1 MNTFDTTIS
10 RKNTNSV
17 KWDIPEKKY
26 HQNDLLPFWIADMD
40 FHVLPAVQN
49 AFQEYIKQGVFGYT
63 YFPQELFE
71 AVIQW
76 QATQHHYHLQK
87 EEILFHSG
95 VVPSIALAIQA
106 FTQPNDAILIHDPVY
121 PPFASVV
128 KANHRKLVRNQ
139 LIEKEQFQ
147 IDFDRFE
154 ELIIEEKVK
163 LFILCNPHNPGGRV
177 WQPDELYHM
186 GRICQKHQVL
196 VVSDEIHQDLVFA
209 PNLFTTYHNVD
220 ASFSDHSLVLTSATK
235 TFNLA
240 GIKHSMVFIKNPD
253 LRQKFSMLQKQ
264 LYQNEINTFGMIGT
278 QAAYQHGT
286 RWLTDL
292 LVYIEENIQFT
303 LTFLKQHLPQV
314 TCMQPQATY
323 LLWLD
328 FSSYGLTNS
337 QLNKK
342 MIEEAGVVLNA
353 GITFGSMG
361 DQHMRLNVACP
372 RKNLEE
378 GLKRIAKVF

>member
-1 MNTFDTTIS
+1 
-10 RKNTNSV
+10 
-17 KWDIPEKKY
+17 
-26 HQNDLLPFWIADMD
+26 
-40 FHVLPAVQN
+40 
-49 AFQEYIKQGVFGYT
+49 
-63 YFPQELFE
+63 
-71 AVIQW
+71 
-76 QATQHHYHLQK
+76 
-87 EEILFHSG
+87 
-95 VVPSIALAIQA
+95 
-106 FTQPNDAILIHDPVY
+106 
-121 PPFASVV
+121 
-128 KANHRKLVRNQ
+128 
-139 LIEKEQFQ
+139 
-147 IDFDRFE
+147 
-154 ELIIEEKVK
+154 
-163 LFILCNPHNPGGRV
+163 
-177 WQPDELYHM
+177 
-186 GRICQKHQVL
+186 
-196 VVSDEIHQDLVFA
+196 
-209 PNLFTTYHNVD
+209 
-220 ASFSDHSLVLTSATK
+220 
-235 TFNLA
+235 
-240 GIKHSMVFIKNPD
+240 
-253 LRQKFSMLQKQ
+253 MLQKQ